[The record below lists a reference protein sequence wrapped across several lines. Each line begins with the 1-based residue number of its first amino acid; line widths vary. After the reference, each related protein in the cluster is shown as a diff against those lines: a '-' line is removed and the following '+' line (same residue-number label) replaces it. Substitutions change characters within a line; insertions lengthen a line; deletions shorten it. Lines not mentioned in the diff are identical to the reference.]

1 LAANWEKQGQIKVGP
16 ERKPLM
22 SSADELAELRAEIT
36 RLQARE
42 AVLLARAAP
51 QPGPPPRP
59 GWPIR
64 REALH

>member
-1 LAANWEKQGQIKVGP
+1 
-16 ERKPLM
+16 M